1 MGVGRAT
8 SAGSGPFFLTSHP
21 TGSFRNV
28 ASTKSS
34 TMGENFPAGNLGAGS
49 FTMYCS
55 NSRIDIWCPD
65 PESET
70 PVAAAAAAAGFRL
83 FVPFPLVFRVLA
95 PPPPPPPPPLLGSID
110 SRLAFRCRSAS
121 MMLSRFL
128 SGRTG
133 DSVSSPNSSSR
144 SSASS
149 AKERRASAS
158 SASSSP
164 DEAGSSSAE
173 NGNRPMA
180 SSTSVIPSDQTSDL
194 TV

>member
-21 TGSFRNV
+21 TGSFLNV

-34 TMGENFPAGNLGAGS
+34 TMDENFPAGNLGAGS
-49 FTMYCS
+49 LTMYCS

-70 PVAAAAAAAGFRL
+70 PVAAEAGFR
-83 FVPFPLVFRVLA
+83 FAVPFPLVFRVLA
-95 PPPPPPPPPLLGSID
+95 PPPPPPGSID

-173 NGNRPMA
+173 NGNRPIA